1 MSFLWP
7 WMLLTLLLIPL
18 VVWGYVRLLKRRQR
32 AVVALGPLG
41 VTQNNAGAN
50 LQWRRH
56 LPALFFLI
64 GLTLLF
70 FSLARPEMILELPRV
85 EGTVILAF
93 DVSNSMAATDLE
105 PTRMEAA
112 KAAARTFVENQPDT
126 VQIGVVAFSN
136 GGLVVQPPTDDQTA
150 VLDTINRLTPQ
161 GATSLGQ
168 GIFTALN
175 AIAGEAIALDIDL
188 DALEEG
194 STLPDIGYYPSAV
207 VLLLTDG
214 ENTSNPDPFEVAQL
228 AAAAGVRIYPVGIG
242 RPEGTVLS
250 LEGFNVLTRLDETA
264 LQQIA
269 STTNGAYYHAADAES
284 LQEIYQNVDLQ
295 LAIRGDMMEVTAVFA
310 GLSALFFLIGAAL
323 SLLWFGRMPL

>member
-1 MSFLWP
+1 MFFIWP

-18 VVWGYVRLLKRRQR
+18 FVVVYRRLLKRRQQV
-32 AVVALGPLG
+32 VVALGPLG
-41 VTQNNAGAN
+41 VVQNGAGAN
-50 LQWRRH
+50 LKRRRH
-56 LPALFFLI
+56 VPALFFLI
-64 GLTLLF
+64 GLALLF

-112 KAAARTFVENQPDT
+112 KTAARAFVENQPST

-175 AIAGEAIALDIDL
+175 AIAGEAIALDLDL

-214 ENTSNPDPFEVAQL
+214 ENTTRPDPFEVAQL

-242 RPEGTVLS
+242 LPGGTVLS
-250 LEGFNVLTRLDETA
+250 LEGFNILTRLDETT